1 MINYACHQHIIY
13 RKYTISS
20 YDDCYQWRK
29 RWVISNSKT
38 QIVLKDLGCCF
49 GASDTSFSPTSIPKI
64 GSPWSAWWE
73 HVCDQNCK
81 CTAASF
87 AGKLSAL
94 HVKIKLLLVS
104 SKQLQDMQSVAIWVL
119 GALHPIHFKPCR
131 LIPFCATSSE
141 EKAGFELSQ
150 SKSWVPRSFYSM
162 WWLHVCRY
170 SDSNV
175 FAFVPTFPH
184 VPILPNTPWS
194 STVIHCPSRSLPGR
208 GFLMPIFGWNLI
220 WMCLTRSWCSCCWSS
235 IEHVTSQI
243 LTKPVLQVSR
253 FKQKTP
259 FRIII
264 SPILILKQQS
274 SNRIICSVLVAK

>member
-1 MINYACHQHIIY
+1 MINYACHHHIIY

-49 GASDTSFSPTSIPKI
+49 GASDTSFSPTSMPKI

-81 CTAASF
+81 CTAALF

-131 LIPFCATSSE
+131 LFLFVLPVVKRRSVSNYLNLNLGYLAVSIPCDCFMYAATRTPMCLPL
-141 EKAGFELSQ
+141 FQLFLM
-150 SKSWVPRSFYSM
+150 VPSCQIH
-162 WWLHVCRY
+162 LE
-170 SDSNV
+170 
-175 FAFVPTFPH
+175 VPQ
-184 VPILPNTPWS
+184 L
-194 STVIHCPSRSLPGR
+194 STVLLDLFLAGVFWCQYSLE
-208 GFLMPIFGWNLI
+208 I
-220 WMCLTRSWCSCCWSS
+220 WYGCAWPEHAQSS

-243 LTKPVLQVSR
+243 LTKPALQVSR

-274 SNRIICSVLVAK
+274 SNRITCSVLVAK